1 METPHVFILSCS
13 GSTCLL
19 VQACLFGKQCLASQ
33 CPRRIHDAHACS
45 VHTKEFGCF
54 SEENG
59 FPPSRLLPVPQ
70 THADS
75 RPLFLLLES
84 YFRCKSV
91 SCWRVLTPLAIP
103 EYFLKKVDKWNS
115 FVSSWRRNSEGYWIK
130 QNKRKN
136 AHRKTDRE
144 SCKFQRPKHYHSMQ
158 WKLSI
163 IPQVL
168 VVQKSRVLRALVW
181 RKSGWASCSELI
193 YTTKKLGQC
202 RVQHIRPICNKEQ
215 H

>member
-33 CPRRIHDAHACS
+33 CSRCIHDAHACS
-45 VHTKEFGCF
+45 IHTKEFGCF

-91 SCWRVLTPLAIP
+91 SFWRVLTPLAIP
-103 EYFLKKVDKWNS
+103 EYFWKKLTNGAALFLLEEETQRVTGLNKTKGKMHRERQTERAAS
-115 FVSSWRRNSEGYWIK
+115 FK
-130 QNKRKN
+130 DQ
-136 AHRKTDRE
+136 
-144 SCKFQRPKHYHSMQ
+144 
-158 WKLSI
+158 SI
-163 IPQVL
+163 II
-168 VVQKSRVLRALVW
+168 A
-181 RKSGWASCSELI
+181 
-193 YTTKKLGQC
+193 
-202 RVQHIRPICNKEQ
+202 CNESSLSSLKFLWYKNPEF
-215 H
+215 